1 MHIKEKMDKKTQ
13 ASKIHTYILSIVA
26 YPKAIPISDGNSQVL
41 GD

>member
-1 MHIKEKMDKKTQ
+1 MKEKMDKKTQ